1 MRNVSR
7 EAKKDAFEYAAAT
20 MSYGEGAGIRR
31 KLINET
37 IRFKADRIPGYLVE
51 FEKQLDRQDTIA
63 HIKSANRKSRNMK
76 IKGVVNRNVKG
87 IVRGDISAI
96 STPLIVGAFTYYVLH
111 KTGYDRLLWDKT
123 KRKGREFKRWV
134 KRNLS

>member
-1 MRNVSR
+1 MRKVSS

-37 IRFKADRIPGYLVE
+37 IRFKADRIPGYLQE

-63 HIKSANRKSRNMK
+63 HIKSAHRKSRNMK
-76 IKGVVNRNVKG
+76 VKGVVNRNVKG

-96 STPLIVGAFTYYVLH
+96 STPLIVGGASYYVLH
-111 KTGYDRLLWDKT
+111 VTGYDKIIWEKT
-123 KRKGREFKRWV
+123 KEKAFKAKLWV
-134 KRNLS
+134 KRTFR